1 MKSVYAAAAL
11 CLFAGFAQA
20 NIIVDRQGVDEKDY
34 LYDMH
39 QCTEL
44 SNQVQEKQASGGM
57 VSGAVKGAA
66 VGAAVGAISG
76 GSGSDGA
83 KMGAGVGVAGGFLKR
98 NAEKQQNANTAAE
111 EQKMV
116 LRNCMIGRGYT
127 VLN

>member
-1 MKSVYAAAAL
+1 MRSILSATAL
-11 CLFAGFAQA
+11 FLFTNIAHA
-20 NIIVDRQGVDEKDY
+20 NIIVDRNGVDEKEY

-44 SNQVQEKQASGGM
+44 SNQVQQQQASGGM

-66 VGAAVGAISG
+66 VGAAAGAISG

-83 KMGAGVGVAGGFLKR
+83 KMGAGIGVTGGFLKR
-98 NAEKQQNANTAAE
+98 NAEKQQNANAAADE
-111 EQKMV
+111 KKMV
-116 LRNCMIGRGYT
+116 LRNCMTGRGYR